1 MPSSTPVA
9 VTAPRERLVFLDAL
23 RGFALIMM
31 VLNHTGRWWQD
42 GPLMG
47 WPRYYMIYV
56 TMAVAAPTFLF
67 LVGFCLPLSLARTR
81 AEGPGQLLPTLWRYA
96 KRGGRII
103 LAGFLLNLLVFME
116 DFWPIV
122 WSNGVLPTLSAIIN
136 GSSTYPFWSNLLS
149 NGVLQTIGF
158 SIIVAAPVVLF
169 IGSSAARYALV
180 AVSVLIYLSFGWAYG
195 PLSGWVGTHPTS
207 SRILFL
213 EFPPWPWVALVLF
226 ALVPGELWVE
236 RRDPRGRARYM
247 WAMAAAGVLC
257 IAWLFAYDWWAQ
269 TPNRWM
275 FKRDFIL
282 NNHWTPRGATAI
294 WVIGM
299 SFCLMALFY
308 YLGEVKR
315 LRMTWLV
322 TLGQTALIL
331 YFVHQLIVLTLVN
344 EYLDRR
350 FNDWWRF
357 GLANLVLLVLLLGI
371 SRLWLEIKRISRQR
385 WPALAV
391 FRRA

>member
-1 MPSSTPVA
+1 MPSSTE
-9 VTAPRERLVFLDAL
+9 APATVRQRLVFLDAL

-42 GPLMG
+42 RLMG

-56 TMAVAAPTFLF
+56 TMAIAAPTFLF

-81 AEGPGQLLPTLWRYA
+81 AEGPGHFLPTVWKYV

-103 LAGFLLNLLVFME
+103 LAGLLLNVLVFPH
-116 DFWPIV
+116 DPV
-122 WSNGVLPTLSAIIN
+122 
-136 GSSTYPFWSNLLS
+136 LS

-158 SIIVAAPVVLF
+158 SIIVAAPIVLF
-169 IGSSAARYALV
+169 LGSSVSRYALV
-180 AVSVLIYLSFGWAYG
+180 AVAVLIYLTFGWAYG
-195 PLSGWVGTHPTS
+195 PLTEWVGTHPAS
-207 SRILFL
+207 SRVLFL
-213 EFPPWPWVALVLF
+213 EFSPWPWLALVLF

-236 RRDPRGRARYM
+236 QQDPRRQARYM
-247 WAMAAAGVLC
+247 WAMGAAGVLC
-257 IAWLFAYDWWAQ
+257 NAWLFLYDWWAQ
-269 TPNRWM
+269 TPYRWM

-282 NNHWTPRGATAI
+282 NNHWTPRGATTV

-308 YLGEVKR
+308 YLAEVKR
-315 LRMTWLV
+315 LRLTWLV

-344 EYLDRR
+344 EHLNRR
-350 FNDWWRF
+350 FNNWWSF
-357 GLANLVLLVLLLGI
+357 AIANLALLVLLLGI
-371 SRLWLEIKRISRQR
+371 SRLWLEIKRISRQ
-385 WPALAV
+385 WLPSLAV

>member
-1 MPSSTPVA
+1 MPSPTPA
-9 VTAPRERLVFLDAL
+9 ATAPRQRLVFLDAL

-31 VLNHTGRWWQD
+31 VLNHTARWWQD

-47 WPRYYMIYV
+47 WPRYYLIYV

-81 AEGPGQLLPTLWRYA
+81 AEGKGQLLPTLWKYT

-103 LAGFLLNLLVFME
+103 LAGLLLNVLVFPH
-116 DFWPIV
+116 DPV
-122 WSNGVLPTLSAIIN
+122 
-136 GSSTYPFWSNLLS
+136 LS

-169 IGSSAARYALV
+169 LGSSVSRYVLV
-180 AVSVLIYLSFGWAYG
+180 AASVLIYLAFGWAYA
-195 PLSGWVGTHPTS
+195 PLTEWVGAHPAS

-236 RRDPRGRARYM
+236 RRDPRSQARYL
-247 WAMAAAGVLC
+247 WAMAAVGVLC

-269 TPNRWM
+269 TPSRFM

-282 NNHWTPRGATAI
+282 NDHWTPRGATSV

-299 SFCLMALFY
+299 SFCLMAIFY
-308 YLGEVKR
+308 YLAEVKR

-322 TLGQTALIL
+322 TFGQTALIL

-350 FNDWWRF
+350 FNDWSRF
-357 GLANLVLLVLLLGI
+357 GLANLALLVLLLGVG
-371 SRLWLEIKRISRQR
+371 RLWIEIKRIFRARLPS
-385 WPALAV
+385 LGV